1 MKALRLCSEGIDRGG
16 AGYPRVIGASPPS
29 AMCRAVLE
37 SCVLC
42 RKFGRSFTCLIN
54 LGV

>member
-16 AGYPRVIGASPPS
+16 AGYPRVIGA
-29 AMCRAVLE
+29 CRAVLE